1 MPHDVFLSGGTFG
14 TSLFYLPLRTDERR
28 AGVVVRENVGIPA
41 AAQGHD
47 VRAVLAHADAVA
59 AARDGEGERPAAVC
73 DGKRRRAQGK
83 ERAHLR
89 ARERL
94 GADGDA

>member
-1 MPHDVFLSGGTFG
+1 MLHDFLGGKALLG
-14 TSLFYLPLRTDERR
+14 ED
-28 AGVVVRENVGIPA
+28 IC
-41 AAQGHD
+41 
-47 VRAVLAHADAVA
+47 AVLAHADAVA
-59 AARDGEGERPAAVC
+59 AARDGEGERPAAVR
-73 DGKRRRAQGK
+73 DGKRRREQGK